1 MFKKY
6 DSDYIKWIKYIDG
19 GEVIDKIKIKVSEK
33 DNAESLYNKVCINA
47 KQIQDF
53 DQDQLEWMYKF

>member
-1 MFKKY
+1 M
-6 DSDYIKWIKYIDG
+6 DKYIDG

-47 KQIQDF
+47 KKQIQ
-53 DQDQLEWMYKF
+53 KFLPKIP